1 MKATGQ
7 RNLAAIHR
15 QSDGAWRVVIAGA
28 AVDQIAR
35 SLAEAMAIAYQFTA
49 GSGG

>member
-1 MKATGQ
+1 MKSTGQ
-7 RNLAAIHR
+7 HRRAAIHR

-28 AVDQIAR
+28 AVDQITR
-35 SLAEAMAIAYQFTA
+35 SLAEAMAIAYQVTT